1 MAGIP
6 FVNDIDM
13 RGNEVQNARVPRLNG
28 LPTATADMDG
38 WIVFNTQD
46 SRYYVA
52 AASAWFGIPKNVS
65 STLEGVTAAQLRDR
79 TTHTGQQQAS
89 TISDFHAAVIVSK
102 LNEFAAPD
110 GTLNLGG
117 QKITALA
124 NGTAASDAVNKAQ
137 LDAVDAKA
145 SAAASGIAIK
155 VAARAVA
162 KTAITLSGA
171 QTIDGVAI
179 VAGDRVLVTGQA
191 DAKTNG
197 IYVAAAAA
205 WARSTDADGAGELG
219 SGTLIGIREGTTEA
233 DSLWGLTTDNATGV
247 IVIGTDN
254 QVWTRALGGSSGEII
269 IAGNGL
275 SKTGTTLAVVAKP
288 GGKIVVDGSGVAV
301 DVGASG
307 VAVRAEGVVPAGSTS
322 ATITHN
328 LGLRWVQIE
337 FYETASGIRVFP
349 TWTPT
354 GVNGGVAEFKTAPT
368 ANLYTWSART

>member
-1 MAGIP
+1 
-6 FVNDIDM
+6 M
-13 RGNEVQNARVPRLNG
+13 RGNEVLDARVPRLNG
-28 LPTATADMDG
+28 LPTATVAMNG
-38 WIVFNTQD
+38 WIVYNTQD
-46 SRYYVA
+46 DRYYVA
-52 AASAWFGIPKNVS
+52 AAAAWFGIPKNVS

-79 TTHTGQQQAS
+79 TTHTGQQDAS

-110 GTLNLGG
+110 GTLTLGG

-145 SAAASGIAIK
+145 SAAAAGITIK
-155 VAARAVA
+155 LAARAVA

-171 QTIDGVAI
+171 QTVDGVAI
-179 VAGDRVLVTGQA
+179 VAGNRVLVAGQA

-197 IYVAAAAA
+197 IYVAAAGA
-205 WARSTDADGAGELG
+205 WTRATDADGAGELG
-219 SGTLIGIREGTTEA
+219 SGTLIGIREGATEA
-233 DSLWGLTTDNATGV
+233 DSLWGLTTDNATGA
-247 IVIGTDN
+247 IVVGTDN
-254 QVWTRALGGSSGEII
+254 QNWSRALGSSTGEII

-288 GGKIVVDGSGVAV
+288 GGKIVVDGAGVAV
-301 DVGASG
+301 DVGAAG
-307 VAVRAEGVVPAGSTS
+307 VSTRAEGVVPSGSTS

-328 LGLRWVQIE
+328 LGLRWVQME
-337 FYETASGIRVFP
+337 FYETATGIRVYP

-354 GVNGGVAEFKTAPT
+354 GVNAGTAEFKTAPT